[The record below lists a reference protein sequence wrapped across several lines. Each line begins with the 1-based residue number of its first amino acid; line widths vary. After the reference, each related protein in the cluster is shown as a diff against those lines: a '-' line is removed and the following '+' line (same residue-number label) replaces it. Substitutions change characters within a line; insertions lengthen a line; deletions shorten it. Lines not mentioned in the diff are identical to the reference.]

1 MRDQSNRRFSRSNK
15 RRNRGGNGH
24 RRGPNGN
31 RSLHGNRGR
40 GEKPLCMRCGHP
52 AVDGKLCAFHKILL
66 NAFRRELPE
75 QDPRRLRY

>member
-1 MRDQSNRRFSRSNK
+1 
-15 RRNRGGNGH
+15 
-24 RRGPNGN
+24 
-31 RSLHGNRGR
+31 
-40 GEKPLCMRCGHP
+40 MRCGHP